1 MATEGGTD
9 MFFRGSRYESVPN
22 AEKTANDGRVLR
34 YKRRR
39 IIPSIAAPLGTE
51 VRIGDRPDLVA
62 FRAFGDPEL
71 FWLLCDANRIQR
83 PAQLTSKPG
92 QIIGVPGPETM
103 GR

>member
-1 MATEGGTD
+1 
-9 MFFRGSRYESVPN
+9 MFFRGSRYEVVPD
-22 AEKTANDGRVLR
+22 ADRTAPDGRVLR

-39 IIPSIAAPLGTE
+39 VIPPTAKPLSIE

-71 FWLLCDANRIQR
+71 FWLLCDANRVQQ
-83 PAQLTSKPG
+83 PARLTAKSG
-92 QIIGVPGPETM
+92 QIIGVPGPDTM